1 MAKKEKDLKQE
12 KPTEE
17 ITETTEKPTK
27 ETKKCARCGAELVED
42 KKECTV
48 CFAPTNWEN

>member
-1 MAKKEKDLKQE
+1 MAKKEKDLKQ
-12 KPTEE
+12 
-17 ITETTEKPTK
+17 EKPTK